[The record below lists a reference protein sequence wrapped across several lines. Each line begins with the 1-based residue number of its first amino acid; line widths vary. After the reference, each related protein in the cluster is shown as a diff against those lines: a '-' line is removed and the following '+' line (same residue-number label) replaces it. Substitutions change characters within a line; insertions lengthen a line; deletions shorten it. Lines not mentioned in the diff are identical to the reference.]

1 MILKCWHRPE
11 KAFVSTDQSGN
22 VLEVQVK
29 HPYWQGC
36 DESAGLL
43 SRGMCVEVHREL
55 GISAIVPNGIGRDV
69 KPNGETN
76 EDIAEVGSAHSSLRT
91 GKPSTWQRG

>member
-1 MILKCWHRPE
+1 M
-11 KAFVSTDQSGN
+11 
-22 VLEVQVK
+22 
-29 HPYWQGC
+29 Y
-36 DESAGLL
+36 
-43 SRGMCVEVHREL
+43 VEMHREL